1 MANPPP
7 FPRINRNWTSGP
19 IRCSLRAVFP
29 LVRMF
34 KHASYL
40 SACVALVFSHTASAR
55 LIKGTGKNDTLKGT
69 PTKDIFRGYG
79 GNDRIIGGEDIL
91 SRGGTDK
98 AYGGTGNDIY
108 EIFGDPGKF
117 QIIEK
122 PASGN
127 DSWIP
132 AGHVGGRQVGQNVYK
147 PSPWFRKT
155 ASGDQRVIL
164 RLPKNVENL
173 SSRVWNG
180 APSENAP
187 TANHVYTELHGNNSN
202 NILSGDDRLT
212 VLDEWISKAYSH
224 DRIYGY
230 AGDDTFRYGMGEDEY
245 HGGDGWD
252 TLDLRLAKVSVL
264 INAEPEF
271 LVDLSAGKFIYGA
284 IRNGT
289 WTGSKCKLDGIESV
303 TLSRGVDHVRG
314 SANGDYFVIDADDR
328 AGGDRIWAGNGNDTL
343 VIRRGFHGFQHVFYN
358 GETGF
363 DLLDLSDFQMPV
375 TIDLGSTARQPFP
388 TPEGA
393 SLQGIE
399 LMFVESIYTGPKADT
414 LAGNSALTEIF
425 RPGAGNDTIRGDN
438 TPLAGYTN
446 VDYIYFDTPLD
457 AATNVDTILDVKT
470 GTGGELSLEDIL
482 YLDHR
487 IFKTIVTGTPSGA
500 AYLAAARFKRI
511 GTGGAA
517 VDADDR
523 ILVDQDTGFIYYDS
537 DGSGPAALTLFA
549 KVTPGITVS
558 ATNFATY

>member
-1 MANPPP
+1 MMNHA
-7 FPRINRNWTSGP
+7 P
-19 IRCSLRAVFP
+19 I
-29 LVRMF
+29 
-34 KHASYL
+34 L
-40 SACVALVFSHTASAR
+40 SAACLALLFSHTASAR
-55 LIKGTGKNDTLKGT
+55 LIKGTGKNDNLNGT
-69 PTKDIFRGYG
+69 PAKDIIRGYG
-79 GNDRIIGGEDIL
+79 GNDRIFAGQSVPGK
-91 SRGGTDK
+91 GAGDK
-98 AYGGTGNDIY
+98 AYGGTGSDTY
-108 EIFGDPGKF
+108 EMFGDPGKF
-117 QIIEK
+117 HIIEK

-127 DSWIP
+127 DWWIP
-132 AGHVGGRQVGQNVYK
+132 AGHVGGRQVSENVYK
-147 PSPWFRKT
+147 PSPWVHKT
-155 ASGDQRVIL
+155 ASGDSRVVL

-187 TANHVYTELHGNNSN
+187 TAIHVYTELHGNNSN
-202 NILSGDDRLT
+202 NIMSGDDR
-212 VLDEWISKAYSH
+212 VQVADDWISKGISH

-264 INAEPEF
+264 LNAEPEF
-271 LVDLSAGKFIYGA
+271 LVDLSAGKLVYGA
-284 IRNGT
+284 IRGGKWSGFRST
-289 WTGSKCKLDGIESV
+289 LDGIESV
-303 TLSRGVDHVRG
+303 ILSRGVDHAKG
-314 SANGDYFVIDADDR
+314 SANSEFFTIDQGDR
-328 AGGDRIWAGNGNDTL
+328 AGGDRIWAGAGNDTL
-343 VIRRGFHGFQHVFYN
+343 IIRRGFNGHQHVFYF

-363 DLLDLSDFQMPV
+363 DTLDLSDFQVPV

-393 SLQGIE
+393 NVPGIE
-399 LMFVESIYTGPKADT
+399 LMSVEAVYSGPMGDT

-438 TPLAGYTN
+438 TPLAPYTN
-446 VDYIYFDTPLD
+446 VDYIYFDTPLN

-470 GTGGELSLEDIL
+470 GDGGARSLEDIL

-511 GTGGAA
+511 GGGGSA

-523 ILVDQDTGFIYYDS
+523 ILADQDTGFIYYDA
-537 DGSGPAALTLFA
+537 DGSGPATPTLFA
-549 KVTPGITVS
+549 KVTPGITIT
-558 ATNFATY
+558 AANFATY

>member
-1 MANPPP
+1 
-7 FPRINRNWTSGP
+7 
-19 IRCSLRAVFP
+19 
-29 LVRMF
+29 MF
-34 KHASYL
+34 KHAL
-40 SACVALVFSHTASAR
+40 ILTAACIAAFSHTASAR
-55 LIKGTGKNDTLKGT
+55 IIKGTGKNDTLKGT
-69 PTKDIFRGYG
+69 PHKDIFRGLG

-91 SRGGTDK
+91 GIGGRDK
-98 AYGGTGNDIY
+98 AYGGKGNDTY
-108 EIFGDPGKF
+108 EIFGDPGEF
-117 QIIEK
+117 HIIEK

-127 DSWIP
+127 DWWIP
-132 AGHVGGRQVGQNVYK
+132 TGRVGGRQVGQNVYK

-164 RLPKNVENL
+164 RLPENVENL

-180 APSENAP
+180 APHENEP
-187 TANHVYTELHGNNSN
+187 TIIHVYTELHGNDSN
-202 NILSGDDRLT
+202 NILTSDDR
-212 VLDEWISKAYSH
+212 DASKDGWVKAAISH

-252 TLDLRLAKVSVL
+252 TLDLRLAKVSAL
-264 INAEPEF
+264 IDAEPEF
-271 LVDLSAGKFIYGA
+271 LVDLSAGRLVHGA
-284 IRNGT
+284 IRGGKWAGFKST
-289 WTGSKCKLDGIESV
+289 LDGIEAV
-303 TLSRGVDHVRG
+303 TLSRGVDHARG
-314 SANGDYFVIDADDR
+314 SANGDYFFIDAGDR
-328 AGGDRIWAGNGNDTL
+328 AGGDRIWAGAGNDTL
-343 VIRRGFHGFQHVFYN
+343 VIRRDFAGHQHVFFY

-363 DLLDLSDFQMPV
+363 DTLDLSDFQVPV

-393 SLQGIE
+393 SAAGIE
-399 LMFVESIYTGPKADT
+399 LMAVEAIYSGPFADT

-438 TPLAGYTN
+438 TPLAPYTN
-446 VDYIYFDTPLD
+446 VDYIYFDTPLN

-470 GTGGELSLEDIL
+470 SPGGAQSLEDIL

-487 IFKTIVTGTPSGA
+487 IFKTLVTGTPSGA

-511 GTGGAA
+511 GGGGSA

-523 ILVDQDTGFIYYDS
+523 ILADQDTGFIYYDA
-537 DGSGPAALTLFA
+537 DGSGPATPTLFA
-549 KVTPGITVS
+549 KVTPGITIA